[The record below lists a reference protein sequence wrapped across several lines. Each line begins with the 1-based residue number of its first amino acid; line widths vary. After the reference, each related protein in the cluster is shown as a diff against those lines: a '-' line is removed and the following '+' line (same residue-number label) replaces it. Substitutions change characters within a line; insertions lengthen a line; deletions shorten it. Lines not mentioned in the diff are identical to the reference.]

1 MVDSHHVRVIFWAG
15 ILERE
20 LLVPFR
26 ISEGVRMTSEKNVA
40 FMTDHI
46 LPWCK
51 KKNCAFH
58 NNIIFMQHNGPS
70 HAARNTSASFR
81 AYLSILK
88 RQIYEDRRHLA
99 SKKQLWEAVLTSCKD
114 IQAEP
119 PKLTSLMDAGIEKPL
134 SVKLT
139 WPVQMFLNSVN
150 VTCILSFSFWK
161 KKLFPLGDLF
171 NILQIWFENYAD
183 HCLHRHF
190 RKITENYHLHSNLKC
205 SIYISYIKVF
215 IFVVAL

>member
-1 MVDSHHVRVIFWAG
+1 MSESYFG
-15 ILERE
+15 LESWKE
-20 LLVPFR
+20 SYSSLLGFLKVWEWPLK
-26 ISEGVRMTSEKNVA
+26 RMWHLWLATFFHGA
-40 FMTDHI
+40 
-46 LPWCK
+46 K

-58 NNIIFMQHNGPS
+58 NTIIVMQHNGPS

-99 SKKQLWEAVLTSCKD
+99 SKKQLWESVLTSCKD
-114 IQAEP
+114 IQAET
-119 PKLTSLMDAGIEKPL
+119 PKLTSLMDAGIEKL
-134 SVKLT
+134 KL
-139 WPVQMFLNSVN
+139 MFLNSVN
-150 VTCILSFSFWK
+150 VACILSFSFWK
-161 KKLFPLGDLF
+161 KQLFPLGDLF
-171 NILQIWFENYAD
+171 SILQIWFENYAD

>member
-1 MVDSHHVRVIFWAG
+1 
-15 ILERE
+15 
-20 LLVPFR
+20 
-26 ISEGVRMTSEKNVA
+26 MTSEKNVA

-114 IQAEP
+114 IQAET
-119 PKLTSLMDAGIEKPL
+119 PKLTSLMDAGIEKL
-134 SVKLT
+134 KLT
-139 WPVQMFLNSVN
+139 WPVQMFLNSVK
-150 VTCILSFSFWK
+150 C
-161 KKLFPLGDLF
+161 DL
-171 NILQIWFENYAD
+171 
-183 HCLHRHF
+183 HF
-190 RKITENYHLHSNLKC
+190 RFFILEKKAVSIGRFVQHSSNL
-205 SIYISYIKVF
+205 V
-215 IFVVAL
+215 